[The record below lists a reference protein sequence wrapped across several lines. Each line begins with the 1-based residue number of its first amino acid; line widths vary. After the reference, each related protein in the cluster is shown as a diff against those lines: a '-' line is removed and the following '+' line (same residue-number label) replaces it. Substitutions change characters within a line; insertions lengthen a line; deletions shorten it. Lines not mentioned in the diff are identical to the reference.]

1 MDALGE
7 TTALVAPALPS
18 EGRTTVGGRQHIG
31 DTRLELD
38 SAGISGGAIDLI
50 ERFGC
55 RTGRAVHHLHLDT
68 VRAGTGVVARFL
80 DTTGDG
86 IVVADAETEADLFT
100 IASAVAG
107 SSIRVLCGSAGFARQ
122 CARALPLECSPHPG
136 IHEGVEAG
144 PVLIVAGSTHPATA
158 AQVDHLR
165 RAGCPVV
172 RPSDALLNGDS
183 TEVDTARSLAEHLA
197 NGHAAILTTT
207 GMNHSSRGPAF
218 VASQLAA
225 IVVEIMDHIRLSGL
239 VISGGD
245 VAANVLSGLGATVMH
260 LQGEVRPAMP
270 WSLVEPASSPPMLV
284 VTKAGSFGEVD
295 ALEASLDF
303 LMSRLADR

>member
-1 MDALGE
+1 
-7 TTALVAPALPS
+7 
-18 EGRTTVGGRQHIG
+18 
-31 DTRLELD
+31 
-38 SAGISGGAIDLI
+38 
-50 ERFGC
+50 
-55 RTGRAVHHLHLDT
+55 VHHLHLDT
-68 VRAGTGVVARFL
+68 VRAGTGAVARFL
-80 DTTGDG
+80 ETTGDG
-86 IVVADAETEADLFT
+86 IVVADAETDADLFT
-100 IASAVAG
+100 IASAVAD

-122 CARALPLECSPHPG
+122 CARALPLECAPHPG

-144 PVLIVAGSTHPATA
+144 PVLIVAGSTHPATG

-165 RAGCPVV
+165 RVGYPVV
-172 RPSDALLNGDS
+172 RPSDALLDGDS
-183 TEVDTARSLAEHLA
+183 TEVATTARSLAEHLA

-225 IVVEIMDHIRLSGL
+225 IVVEVMARIRLSGL

-245 VAANVLSGLGATVMH
+245 VAANVLSRLGATVMH

-303 LMSRLADR
+303 LTSRLAGR